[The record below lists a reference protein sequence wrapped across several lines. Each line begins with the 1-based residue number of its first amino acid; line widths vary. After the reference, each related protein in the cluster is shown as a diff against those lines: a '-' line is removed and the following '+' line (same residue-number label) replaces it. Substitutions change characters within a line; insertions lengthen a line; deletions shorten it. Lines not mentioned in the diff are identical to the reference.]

1 MPPIVEIRDLVK
13 DFGAKRA
20 VDGLSLAVEEGE
32 IFGLLGPNGAGKTT
46 TIRVLTTL
54 LAPTNGSAAVCG
66 FDVVNQANEV
76 RRCIGYVMQEVAQDY
91 MLTGREHL
99 ELQASMYHL
108 PPRSIRQRV
117 QEVIDLVEL
126 TDAADGLARYYSG
139 GMKKRLDLA
148 TGLIHNPRVLILDEP
163 SLGLD
168 VQSRH
173 RVWEHIESLRRG
185 GITALLATNY
195 LDEADRMCDRLVII
209 DAGRVIAEGTPEAL
223 KASVGADVVSLDCDA
238 GADLLRGAVAKLPP
252 VKQSLITDGRL
263 QVYVE
268 DAASALPQLIH
279 VADELGVRL
288 AAVSYKR
295 PSLDDVFLLHT
306 GHQLRQ
312 EA

>member
-1 MPPIVEIRDLVK
+1 MAAIVETRDLVK
-13 DFGAKRA
+13 DFGSKRA
-20 VDGLSLAVEEGE
+20 VDGLSLSVEEGE

-46 TIRVLTTL
+46 TIRILTTL
-54 LAPTNGSAAVCG
+54 MRPTSGTASICG
-66 FDVVNQANEV
+66 FDVLREANEV
-76 RRCIGYVMQEVAQDY
+76 RRRIGYVMQEVAQDY

-99 ELQASMYHL
+99 ELQASMFHL
-108 PPRSIRQRV
+108 PPRQVKQRV

-126 TDAADGLARYYSG
+126 TDAADGLARFYSG

-148 TGLIHNPRVLILDEP
+148 TGLIHDPKVLILDEP

-173 RVWEHIESLRRG
+173 RIWEHIEALRRG

-209 DAGRVIAEGTPEAL
+209 DAGKVIAQGTPEAL
-223 KASVGADVVSLDCDA
+223 KASIGADVVSLDCGPEA
-238 GADLLRGAVAKLPP
+238 ERLAQALERLQP
-252 VKQSLITDGRL
+252 VQRTLVVDGQL
-263 QVYVE
+263 QVYVL
-268 DAASALPQLIH
+268 DAASTLPQL
-279 VADELGVRL
+279 VRAADDLRIEL

-306 GHQLRQ
+306 GHQLR
-312 EA
+312 EGA